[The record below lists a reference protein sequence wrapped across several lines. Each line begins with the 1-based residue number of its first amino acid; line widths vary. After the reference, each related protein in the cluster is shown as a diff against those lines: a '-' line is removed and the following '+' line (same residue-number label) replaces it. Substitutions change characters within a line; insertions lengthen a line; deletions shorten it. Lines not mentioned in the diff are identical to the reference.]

1 MFWVSTSKVV
11 YVFSVREKERLAFA
25 RNERKPASH
34 AMTGSKSLV
43 FVGGKVVVSK
53 RSQGA
58 HNLK

>member
-1 MFWVSTSKVV
+1 MFRVSTSKSV
-11 YVFSVREKERLAFA
+11 YVFSVREKERLAFG

-34 AMTGSKSLV
+34 AMTGSKRLDY
-43 FVGGKVVVSK
+43 VGGKVVDSK